1 MNKYDAI
8 TLSRPFFIPV
18 LLLGLAACG
27 GGGGPATEAP
37 PAPELKMQ
45 PQAVKTLHFSWND
58 VEGETEYRLQENPD
72 GVSGFNTVATLDAD
86 SVEQDWSIFLPDRVN
101 ARYLLQAC
109 NAAGCSD
116 SNEVTLDAAALTQA
130 IGYLKA
136 GNAGV
141 DDRFGTAIAVSGD
154 GTTLAVGAPYEDSA
168 MTGITQGEGNAQ
180 DDDAPDSGA
189 VYVFVKDGRQWRQQA
204 YIKSSNAET
213 NDYFGFSVA
222 LSDDGNQLA
231 VGAFGEDGNGVS
243 GQQDNSKGASGAVYL
258 FSRSSTVWSQSAYLK
273 ASNPDIQDRFG
284 YALAFSGDGGT
295 LAVGADGEQS
305 GSKGVNGDQ
314 GNLLLF
320 AGAAYVFIE
329 SANGWDQQA
338 YIKASNTGAQDY
350 FGISLALSKNGDL
363 LVVGASKEDSDGSDQ
378 DNNAAE
384 DAGAVYVFHRQD
396 GDWSQEAYI
405 KAGNPDA
412 GDEFGVAVALSDSG
426 GRLAVGARSED
437 GLFDAAP
444 DSGAV
449 YVFRRSA
456 LAPNIVSWEQQAY
469 IKPVAALAESE
480 DRFGHDLSLSAD
492 GRTLAIGGYGEDSSS
507 IGLDGDES
515 DNSRQQSGA
524 AYLFV
529 EKQDEWS
536 QKAYI
541 KASNT
546 AEVDVFGTSIA
557 LSADGSTLAVG
568 AVEEDGE
575 QDAIGGSGAVYLY

>member
-45 PQAVKTLHFSWND
+45 PQAVKTLHFTWND

-116 SNEVTLDAAALTQA
+116 SNEVSLDAAALTQA

-141 DDRFGTAIAVSGD
+141 DDRFGHAIAVSGD
-154 GTTLAVGAPYEDSA
+154 GTTLAVGAAFEDSA
-168 MTGITQGEGNAQ
+168 MTGVIQGEGNAQ

-189 VYVFVKDGRQWRQQA
+189 VYVFVRDGTQWRQQA
-204 YIKSSNAET
+204 YIKASNGESE
-213 NDYFGFSVA
+213 DYFGVSVA
-222 LSDDGNQLA
+222 ISDDGQQLV
-231 VGAFGEDGNGVS
+231 VGASGEDGNGVA
-243 GQQDNSKGASGAVYL
+243 GQNDNSMSGSGAVYV
-258 FSRSSTVWSQSAYLK
+258 FTRNAAAWSQSAYLK
-273 ASNPDIQDRFG
+273 ASSPDQQDYFG
-284 YALAFSGDGGT
+284 RALALSGDGGT
-295 LAVGADGEQS
+295 LAVGAYGQVYS
-305 GSKGVNGDQ
+305 
-314 GNLLLF
+314 
-320 AGAAYVFIE
+320 GAAYVFIQ
-329 SANGWDQQA
+329 SVNGWVQQA
-338 YIKASNTGAQDY
+338 HVEPSNMEVGDL
-350 FGISLALSKNGDL
+350 FGSSLALSENGNL
-363 LVVGASKEDSDGSDQ
+363 LAVGAPEEDGDGSDP
-378 DNNAAE
+378 DNNAASG
-384 DAGAVYVFHRQD
+384 AGAVYVFQRQ
-396 GDWSQEAYI
+396 GSGWSQEAYI
-405 KAGNPDA
+405 KAETTTNLFQDSIA
-412 GDEFGVAVALSDSG
+412 GDHFGAAVALSASG
-426 GRLAVGARSED
+426 NRLAVGAQYED
-437 GLFDAAP
+437 SVFDTTP

-449 YVFRRSA
+449 YVFDRYA
-456 LAPNIVSWEQQAY
+456 LAANIVSWEQQAY
-469 IKPVAALAESE
+469 IKPLAAIESE
-480 DRFGHDLSLSAD
+480 DRFGGALSLSAD
-492 GRTLAIGGYGEDSSS
+492 GRTLAVGVNGEDSSS
-507 IGLDGDES
+507 IGLNGDES

-524 AYLFV
+524 AYLFK
-529 EKQDEWS
+529 EEQGEWS

-546 AEVDVFGTSIA
+546 AEVDVFGASIA
-557 LSADGSTLAVG
+557 LSADGSVLAIG
-568 AVEEDGE
+568 AGEEDGE